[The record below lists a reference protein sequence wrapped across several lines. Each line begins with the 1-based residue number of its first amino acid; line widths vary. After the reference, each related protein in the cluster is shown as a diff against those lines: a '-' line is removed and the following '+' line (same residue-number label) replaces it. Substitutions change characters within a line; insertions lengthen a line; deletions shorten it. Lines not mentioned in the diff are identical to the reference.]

1 MYYFPHILTVD
12 LGRSHEVALQL
23 AAGLAV
29 TYWVF
34 SFIPWIWLDRI
45 SRRKPLFL
53 GAFACAFCFLIV
65 SEEASLGH
73 TVA

>member
-1 MYYFPHILTVD
+1 MKQVYYFPHILTVD
-12 LGRSHEVALQL
+12 LGLSHETALQL

-45 SRRKPLFL
+45 SRRQPLIL
-53 GAFACAFCFLIV
+53 GAFGCACCFLIV
-65 SEEASLGH
+65 SQQ
-73 TVA
+73 